1 MNSKKTI
8 VLGVTGGIAAYK
20 SAQLASSLYKKGY
33 DVHVI
38 MTKNATEF
46 IPPLT
51 FETLTHNRVSVGTF
65 DRNFQYDVNHI
76 SLAKRADLFVVAPA
90 SANSIAKFAHGLAD
104 DMLST
109 TFLATPCPK
118 LIAPAMNTG
127 MLSNPI
133 TQCNIQMCKDYG
145 MSFIESASGYLACG
159 DVGAGRLAEIEDI
172 LDAIESLLVTDK
184 PLKDIKV
191 VVTAGP
197 TQEDIDPVRFI
208 TNHSSGKM
216 GYAIARAARNL
227 GADVT
232 LISGPVSLRKPV
244 GVNVVSVRTAQQM
257 FEALDSIKGEYDI
270 LVKSAAVSDYRAKE
284 IASQKMKKSGE
295 QMTLDFVMNQDIL
308 AYMGQHKKPHQVIC
322 GFAMETENLKEN
334 ANRKLTSKKVDMIV
348 ANQLTDDQ
356 AGFGVDTN
364 VVTFVTEAGCEQ
376 LDVMKKEELGYEI
389 LNRLM
394 EMLVKKRGTVC

>member
-1 MNSKKTI
+1 M
-8 VLGVTGGIAAYK
+8 LGVTGGIAAYK

-46 IPPLT
+46 ITPLT

-109 TFLATPCPK
+109 TFLAAGCPK

-133 TQCNIQMCKDYG
+133 TQRNIQMCKDAG
-145 MSFIESASGYLACG
+145 MHFIESASGYLACG
-159 DVGAGRLAEIEDI
+159 DVGAGRLAEIDDI
-172 LDAIESLLVTDK
+172 LDAIDALLITEK
-184 PLKDIKV
+184 TLKGMKV

-197 TQEDIDPVRFI
+197 TQEDFDPVRYI

-227 GADVT
+227 GAEVT
-232 LISGPVSLRKPV
+232 LISGPVSLRQPV
-244 GVNVVSVRTAQQM
+244 GVKVISVRTAREM
-257 FEALDSIKGEYDI
+257 FEALDSMKDDYDI
-270 LVKSAAVSDYRAKE
+270 LIKSAAVSDYRVKE
-284 IASQKMKKSGE
+284 VATQKMKKSGSE
-295 QMTLDFVMNQDIL
+295 MTVEFVMNQDIL
-308 AYMGQHKKPHQVIC
+308 AYMGEHKKPYQVIC
-322 GFAMETENLKEN
+322 GFAMETQQLEEN
-334 ANRKLTSKKVDMIV
+334 ARRKLINKKADMIV
-348 ANQLTDDQ
+348 ANQLTDEQ
-356 AGFGVDTN
+356 AGFSVDTN
-364 VVTFVTEAGCEQ
+364 VVTFVTESGCEQ
-376 LDVMKKEELGYEI
+376 LDVMTKEALGYEI
-389 LNRLM
+389 LNVLV
-394 EMLVKKRGTVC
+394 EMLVRKRGTLC

>member
-1 MNSKKTI
+1 M
-8 VLGVTGGIAAYK
+8 LGVTGGIAAYK

-46 IPPLT
+46 ITPLT

-109 TFLATPCPK
+109 TFLAAGCPK

-133 TQCNIQMCKDYG
+133 TQRNIQMCKDAG
-145 MSFIESASGYLACG
+145 MDFIESASGYLACG
-159 DVGAGRLAEIEDI
+159 DVGAGRLAEIDDI
-172 LDAIESLLVTDK
+172 LDAIDALLVTEK
-184 PLKDIKV
+184 TLKGMKV

-197 TQEDIDPVRFI
+197 TQEEFDPVRYM

-227 GADVT
+227 GAEVT
-232 LISGPVSLRKPV
+232 LISGPVSLRQPV
-244 GVNVVSVRTAQQM
+244 GVNVISVRTANEM
-257 FEALDSIKGEYDI
+257 FEALDSVKDDYDI
-270 LVKSAAVSDYRAKE
+270 LIKSAAVSDYRVKKVAT
-284 IASQKMKKSGE
+284 QKMKKSDSE
-295 QMTLDFVMNQDIL
+295 MTIEFVMNQDIL
-308 AYMGQHKKPHQVIC
+308 AYMGENKKPHQVIC
-322 GFAMETENLKEN
+322 GFAMETQCLEEN
-334 ANRKLTSKKVDMIV
+334 ARRKLINKKADMIV
-348 ANQLTDDQ
+348 ANQLTDEK

-364 VVTFVTEAGCEQ
+364 VVTFITEAGCER
-376 LDVMKKEELGYEI
+376 LDVMTKEALGYEI
-389 LNRLM
+389 LNRLV
-394 EMLVKKRGTVC
+394 EMLVKKRGMLC

>member
-1 MNSKKTI
+1 M
-8 VLGVTGGIAAYK
+8 LGVTGGIAAYK

-46 IPPLT
+46 ITPLT

-109 TFLATPCPK
+109 TFLAAGCPK

-133 TQCNIQMCKDYG
+133 TQRNIQMCKDAG
-145 MSFIESASGYLACG
+145 MHFIESASGYLACG
-159 DVGAGRLAEIEDI
+159 DVGAGRLAEIDDI
-172 LDAIESLLVTDK
+172 LDAIDSLLITEK
-184 PLKDIKV
+184 TLKGMKV

-197 TQEDIDPVRFI
+197 TQEDFDPVRYI

-227 GADVT
+227 GAEVT
-232 LISGPVSLRKPV
+232 LISGPVSLRQPV
-244 GVNVVSVRTAQQM
+244 GVKVISVRTAREM
-257 FEALDSIKGEYDI
+257 FEVLDSMKDDYDI
-270 LVKSAAVSDYRAKE
+270 LIKSAAVSDYRVKE
-284 IASQKMKKSGE
+284 VATQKMKKSGSE
-295 QMTLDFVMNQDIL
+295 MTVEFVMNQDIL
-308 AYMGQHKKPHQVIC
+308 AYMGEHKKPYQVIC
-322 GFAMETENLKEN
+322 GFAMETQQLEEN
-334 ANRKLTSKKVDMIV
+334 ARRKLINKKADMIV
-348 ANQLTDDQ
+348 ANQLTDEQ
-356 AGFGVDTN
+356 AGFSVDTN

-376 LDVMKKEELGYEI
+376 LDVMTKEDLGYEI
-389 LNRLM
+389 LNVLV
-394 EMLVKKRGTVC
+394 EMLVRKRGTLC

>member
-1 MNSKKTI
+1 M
-8 VLGVTGGIAAYK
+8 LGVTGGIAAYK

-33 DVHVI
+33 DVHII

-46 IPPLT
+46 ITPLT

-109 TFLATPCPK
+109 TFLAAGCPK

-133 TQCNIQMCKDYG
+133 TQRNIQMCKDAG
-145 MSFIESASGYLACG
+145 MHFIESASGYLACG
-159 DVGAGRLAEIEDI
+159 DVGAGRLAEIDDI
-172 LDAIESLLVTDK
+172 LDAIDSLLIPEKT
-184 PLKDIKV
+184 LKGMKV

-197 TQEDIDPVRFI
+197 TQEDFDPVRYI

-227 GADVT
+227 GAEVT
-232 LISGPVSLRKPV
+232 LISGPVSLRQPV
-244 GVNVVSVRTAQQM
+244 GVKVISVRTAREM
-257 FEALDSIKGEYDI
+257 FEVLDSMKDDYDI
-270 LVKSAAVSDYRAKE
+270 LIKSAAVSDYRVKE
-284 IASQKMKKSGE
+284 VATQKMKKSGSE
-295 QMTLDFVMNQDIL
+295 MTVEFVMNQDIL
-308 AYMGQHKKPHQVIC
+308 AYMGEHKKPYQVIC
-322 GFAMETENLKEN
+322 GFAMETQQLEEN
-334 ANRKLTSKKVDMIV
+334 ARRKLINKKADMIV
-348 ANQLTDDQ
+348 ANQLTDEQ
-356 AGFGVDTN
+356 AGFSVDTN

-376 LDVMKKEELGYEI
+376 LDVMTKEDLGYEI
-389 LNRLM
+389 LNVLV
-394 EMLVKKRGTVC
+394 EMLVRKRGTLC

>member
-1 MNSKKTI
+1 M
-8 VLGVTGGIAAYK
+8 LGVTGGIAAYK

-46 IPPLT
+46 ITPLT

-109 TFLATPCPK
+109 TFLAAGCPK

-133 TQCNIQMCKDYG
+133 TQRNIQMCKDAG
-145 MSFIESASGYLACG
+145 MHFIESASGYLACG
-159 DVGAGRLAEIEDI
+159 DVGAGRLAEIDDI
-172 LDAIESLLVTDK
+172 LDAIDSLLITEK
-184 PLKDIKV
+184 TLKGMKV

-197 TQEDIDPVRFI
+197 TQEDFDPVRYI

-227 GADVT
+227 GAEVT
-232 LISGPVSLRKPV
+232 LISGPVSLRQPV
-244 GVNVVSVRTAQQM
+244 GVKVISVRTAREM
-257 FEALDSIKGEYDI
+257 FEALDSMKDDYDI
-270 LVKSAAVSDYRAKE
+270 LIKSAAVSDYRVKE
-284 IASQKMKKSGE
+284 VATQKMKKSGSE
-295 QMTLDFVMNQDIL
+295 MTVEFVMNQDIL
-308 AYMGQHKKPHQVIC
+308 AYMGEHKKPYQVIC
-322 GFAMETENLKEN
+322 GFAMETQQLEEN
-334 ANRKLTSKKVDMIV
+334 ARRKLINKKADMIV
-348 ANQLTDDQ
+348 ANQLTDEQ
-356 AGFGVDTN
+356 AGFSVDTN

-376 LDVMKKEELGYEI
+376 LDVMTKEDLGYEI
-389 LNRLM
+389 LNVLV
-394 EMLVKKRGTVC
+394 EMLVRKRGTLC

>member
-1 MNSKKTI
+1 M
-8 VLGVTGGIAAYK
+8 LGVTGGIAAYK

-46 IPPLT
+46 ITPLT

-109 TFLATPCPK
+109 TFLAAGCPK

-133 TQCNIQMCKDYG
+133 TQRNIQMCKDAG
-145 MSFIESASGYLACG
+145 MHFIESASGYLACG
-159 DVGAGRLAEIEDI
+159 DVGAGRLAEIDDI
-172 LDAIESLLVTDK
+172 LDAIDSLLITEK
-184 PLKDIKV
+184 TLKGMKV

-197 TQEDIDPVRFI
+197 TQEDFDPVRYI

-227 GADVT
+227 GAEVT
-232 LISGPVSLRKPV
+232 LISGPVSLRQPV
-244 GVNVVSVRTAQQM
+244 GVKVISVRTAREM
-257 FEALDSIKGEYDI
+257 FEALDSMKDDYDI
-270 LVKSAAVSDYRAKE
+270 LIKSAAVSDYRVKKVAT
-284 IASQKMKKSGE
+284 QKMKKSGSE
-295 QMTLDFVMNQDIL
+295 MTVEFVMNQDIL
-308 AYMGQHKKPHQVIC
+308 AYMGEHKKPYQVIC
-322 GFAMETENLKEN
+322 GFAMETQQLEEN
-334 ANRKLTSKKVDMIV
+334 ARRKLINKKADMIV
-348 ANQLTDDQ
+348 ANQLTDEQ
-356 AGFGVDTN
+356 AGFSVDTN

-376 LDVMKKEELGYEI
+376 LDVMTKEALGYEI
-389 LNRLM
+389 LNVLV
-394 EMLVKKRGTVC
+394 EMLVRKRGTLC

>member
-1 MNSKKTI
+1 M
-8 VLGVTGGIAAYK
+8 LGVTGGIAAYK

-46 IPPLT
+46 ITPLT

-109 TFLATPCPK
+109 TFLAAGCPK

-133 TQCNIQMCKDYG
+133 TQRNIQMCKDAG
-145 MSFIESASGYLACG
+145 MDFIESASGYLACG
-159 DVGAGRLAEIEDI
+159 DVGAGRLAEIDDI
-172 LDAIESLLVTDK
+172 LDAIDALLVTEK
-184 PLKDIKV
+184 TLKGMKV

-197 TQEDIDPVRFI
+197 TQEEFDPVRYM

-227 GADVT
+227 GAEVT
-232 LISGPVSLRKPV
+232 LISGPVSLRQPV
-244 GVNVVSVRTAQQM
+244 GVNVISVRTANEM
-257 FEALDSIKGEYDI
+257 FEALDSVKDDYDI
-270 LVKSAAVSDYRAKE
+270 LIKSAAVSDYRVKE
-284 IASQKMKKSGE
+284 VATQKMKKSDSE
-295 QMTLDFVMNQDIL
+295 MTIEFVMNQDIL
-308 AYMGQHKKPHQVIC
+308 AYMGENKKPHQVIC
-322 GFAMETENLKEN
+322 GFAMETQCLEEN
-334 ANRKLTSKKVDMIV
+334 ARRKLINKKADMIV
-348 ANQLTDDQ
+348 ANQLTDEK

-364 VVTFVTEAGCEQ
+364 VVTFITEAGCER
-376 LDVMKKEELGYEI
+376 LDVMTKEALGYEI
-389 LNRLM
+389 LNRLV
-394 EMLVKKRGTVC
+394 EMLVKKRGMLC

>member
-1 MNSKKTI
+1 M
-8 VLGVTGGIAAYK
+8 LGVTGGIAAYK

-46 IPPLT
+46 ITPLT

-109 TFLATPCPK
+109 TFLAAGCPK

-133 TQCNIQMCKDYG
+133 TQRNIQMCKDAG
-145 MSFIESASGYLACG
+145 MHFIESASGYLACG
-159 DVGAGRLAEIEDI
+159 DVGAGRLAEIDDI
-172 LDAIESLLVTDK
+172 LDAIDALLITEK
-184 PLKDIKV
+184 TLKGMKV

-197 TQEDIDPVRFI
+197 TQEDFDPVRYI

-227 GADVT
+227 GAEVT
-232 LISGPVSLRKPV
+232 LISGPVSLRQPV
-244 GVNVVSVRTAQQM
+244 GVKVISVRTAREM
-257 FEALDSIKGEYDI
+257 FEALDSMKDDYDI
-270 LVKSAAVSDYRAKE
+270 LIKSAAVSDYRVKE
-284 IASQKMKKSGE
+284 VATQKMKKSGSE
-295 QMTLDFVMNQDIL
+295 MTVEFVMNQDIL
-308 AYMGQHKKPHQVIC
+308 AYMGEHKKTYQVIC
-322 GFAMETENLKEN
+322 GFAMETQQLEEN
-334 ANRKLTSKKVDMIV
+334 ARRKLINKKADMIV
-348 ANQLTDDQ
+348 ANQLTDEQ
-356 AGFGVDTN
+356 AGFSVDTN
-364 VVTFVTEAGCEQ
+364 VVTFVTESGCEQ
-376 LDVMKKEELGYEI
+376 LDVMTKEALGYEI
-389 LNRLM
+389 LNVLV
-394 EMLVKKRGTVC
+394 EMLVRKRGTLC

>member
-1 MNSKKTI
+1 M
-8 VLGVTGGIAAYK
+8 LGVTGGIAAYK

-46 IPPLT
+46 ITPLT

-109 TFLATPCPK
+109 TFLAAGCPK

-133 TQCNIQMCKDYG
+133 TQRNIQMCKHAG
-145 MSFIESASGYLACG
+145 MHFIESASGYLACG
-159 DVGAGRLAEIEDI
+159 DVGAGRLAEIDDI
-172 LDAIESLLVTDK
+172 LDAIDSLLITDK
-184 PLKDIKV
+184 MLKGIKV

-197 TQEDIDPVRFI
+197 TQEDFDPVRYI

-216 GYAIARAARNL
+216 GYALARAARNL
-227 GADVT
+227 GAEVT
-232 LISGPVSLRKPV
+232 LISGPVSLRHPV
-244 GVNVVSVRTAQQM
+244 GIKVISVRTAREM
-257 FEALDSIKGEYDI
+257 FKALDSMKDDYDI
-270 LVKSAAVSDYRAKE
+270 LIKSAAVSDYRVKE
-284 IASQKMKKSGE
+284 VAMQKMKKSGSE
-295 QMTLDFVMNQDIL
+295 MTVEFAMNEDIL
-308 AYMGQHKKPHQVIC
+308 AYLGEYKKPHQVIC
-322 GFAMETENLKEN
+322 GFAMETQQLEEN
-334 ANRKLTSKKVDMIV
+334 ARRKLITKKADMIV
-348 ANQLTDDQ
+348 ANRLTDEQ

-376 LDVMKKEELGYEI
+376 LDVMTKEALGYEI
-389 LNRLM
+389 LNRLV
-394 EMLVKKRGTVC
+394 EMLVRKRGTLC

>member
-1 MNSKKTI
+1 M
-8 VLGVTGGIAAYK
+8 LGVTGGIAAYK

-46 IPPLT
+46 ITPLT

-109 TFLATPCPK
+109 TFLAAGCPK

-133 TQCNIQMCKDYG
+133 TQRNIQMCKHAG
-145 MSFIESASGYLACG
+145 MHFIESASGYLACG
-159 DVGAGRLAEIEDI
+159 DVGAGRLAGIDDI
-172 LDAIESLLVTDK
+172 LDAIDSLLITDK
-184 PLKDIKV
+184 MLKGIKV

-197 TQEDIDPVRFI
+197 TQEDFDPVRYI

-216 GYAIARAARNL
+216 GYALARAARNL
-227 GADVT
+227 GAEVT
-232 LISGPVSLRKPV
+232 LISGPVSLRHPV
-244 GVNVVSVRTAQQM
+244 GIKVISVRTAREM
-257 FEALDSIKGEYDI
+257 FKALDSMKDDYDI
-270 LVKSAAVSDYRAKE
+270 LIKSAAVSDYRVKE
-284 IASQKMKKSGE
+284 VATQKMKKSGSE
-295 QMTLDFVMNQDIL
+295 MTVEFAMNEDIL
-308 AYMGQHKKPHQVIC
+308 AYLGEYKKPHQVIC
-322 GFAMETENLKEN
+322 GFAMETQQLEEN
-334 ANRKLTSKKVDMIV
+334 ARRKLITKKADMIV
-348 ANQLTDDQ
+348 ANRLTDEQ

-376 LDVMKKEELGYEI
+376 LDVMTKEALGYEI
-389 LNRLM
+389 LNRLV
-394 EMLVKKRGTVC
+394 EMLVRKRGTLC

>member
-1 MNSKKTI
+1 M
-8 VLGVTGGIAAYK
+8 LGVTGGIAAYK

-33 DVHVI
+33 DVHII

-46 IPPLT
+46 ITPLT

-109 TFLATPCPK
+109 TFLAAGCPK

-133 TQCNIQMCKDYG
+133 TQRNIQMCKDAG
-145 MSFIESASGYLACG
+145 MHFIESASGYLACG
-159 DVGAGRLAEIEDI
+159 DVGAGRLAEIDDI
-172 LDAIESLLVTDK
+172 LDAIDSLLITEK
-184 PLKDIKV
+184 TLKGMKV

-197 TQEDIDPVRFI
+197 TQEDFDPVRYI

-227 GADVT
+227 GAEVT
-232 LISGPVSLRKPV
+232 LISGPVSLRQPV
-244 GVNVVSVRTAQQM
+244 GVKVISVRTAREM
-257 FEALDSIKGEYDI
+257 FEVLDSMKDDYDI
-270 LVKSAAVSDYRAKE
+270 LIKSAAVSDYRVKE
-284 IASQKMKKSGE
+284 VATQKMKKSGSE
-295 QMTLDFVMNQDIL
+295 MTVEFVMNQDIL
-308 AYMGQHKKPHQVIC
+308 AYMGEHKKPYQVIC
-322 GFAMETENLKEN
+322 GFAMETQQLEEN
-334 ANRKLTSKKVDMIV
+334 ARRKLINKKADMIV
-348 ANQLTDDQ
+348 ANQLTDEQ
-356 AGFGVDTN
+356 AGFSVDTN

-376 LDVMKKEELGYEI
+376 LDVMTKEDLGYEI
-389 LNRLM
+389 LNVLV
-394 EMLVKKRGTVC
+394 EMLVRKRGTLC